1 MALSRKTQIWILS
14 VLTAVML
21 VFDQVVKVLVKTGM
35 SIGQSIDVFGDWF
48 KILFVENEGMA
59 FGMAYGG
66 DAGKY
71 VLTSL
76 RIVLVV
82 LLFLYIRSLVRDPKK
97 TPFGVLVG
105 LTLVLVG
112 ALGNIVDCLFYGLIF
127 EPSSMLH
134 TASFVPFG
142 QGYGKFMLGKVVDM
156 IYCPLIDTTLPSWLP
171 IWGGRHFVFFQPIFN
186 VADSCIT
193 CGALYL
199 LFFHWRYFSS
209 TK

>member
-134 TASFVPFG
+134 TASCVPFG

-199 LFFHWRYFSS
+199 LFFHWMYFSS